1 MSKLC
6 LFRVLKF
13 EDLVHVREE
22 TLTFGLLVEQKKQF
36 ENTTL
41 WKLYCT
47 FFTADYTNSFRPQYL
62 LLYMYFYI
70 LVLSLLR
77 DIGRPTSA
85 HSFNTTAA
93 FHSWHLHHHVWC
105 VTVRLPTFLFPH
117 TEKMD
122 FMVMLSW
129 SPATCWCLYLP
140 VHLVDKVMVKRV
152 QERIH
157 KWSGV
162 SCLKEYAEG
171 AWRCEAEM
179 ECKILFPRI
188 NLFPGSAK
196 WLGILSC
203 TLPRHGQC
211 VSVCAGSGN
220 TWVC

>member
-1 MSKLC
+1 MYVKKLWHLDC
-6 LFRVLKF
+6 WLNKRSNLRTPLFGNCI
-13 EDLVHVREE
+13 VHFSQLIIQ
-22 TLTFGLLVEQKKQF
+22 TALGL
-36 ENTTL
+36 NI
-41 WKLYCT
+41 YC
-47 FFTADYTNSFRPQYL
+47 YTC
-62 LLYMYFYI
+62 I
-70 LVLSLLR
+70 LLSLLR
-77 DIGRPTSA
+77 EIGRPTSA

-188 NLFPGSAK
+188 NFFPGSAK